1 MLHSVRNNEG
11 CDSYEYIM
19 VPSLMY
25 YVILTFIGPILII
38 HQNINL
44 FHTGFL
50 LGREEIN
57 HRKHTATMGELGYT
71 PSGNAFHLGL
81 LYSIQKHLNCNIVSR
96 LDKR

>member
-11 CDSYEYIM
+11 YDSYEYIM

-25 YVILTFIGPILII
+25 YVILTLIGPILVI

-44 FHTGFL
+44 FHTRFL
-50 LGREEIN
+50 LVREEIN
-57 HRKHTATMGELGYT
+57 RRNHTAIMGELGYIH
-71 PSGNAFHLGL
+71 SGNAFNLGL

-96 LDKR
+96 LDKH